1 LCLQGC
7 CIALNVGSISAIVPA
22 IAQEFGVSAFT
33 VGRVN
38 WAYMLPYGVCALF
51 YGPLT
56 RLFHNRQINIATFS
70 LFAVFSFLSGCAAGY
85 RALFVFRFLVGVFA
99 GATTPLVLIYLADRV
114 AAEKRGKY
122 IGLFFSATFAADLTG
137 LFLSGLVSWRWMFF
151 IPAGLAVVTAAL
163 TALFFPRTET
173 QRHAA
178 QSRYIEALAQPAIWR
193 AFAYIFLVS
202 LFYHGVRQWL
212 GVYFVQGLG
221 WEQLRVSLA
230 LTLCGL
236 AGIFGEAF
244 GGLSADRKGRLPTLK
259 AGGLLMLAAVGAL
272 IFLQTAWVIPVLM
285 LIWGFGWAINHA
297 GMSTFLTDLDKR
309 FMKEISS
316 LNSSVRF
323 VAGGVGVLVGGA
335 LFQQSFRLGFF
346 VYTIFF
352 GLLFLA
358 TDAILIK
365 RKQFLRCSGN
375 CFGAERESGAVR
387 GR

>member
-1 LCLQGC
+1 V
-7 CIALNVGSISAIVPA
+7 ASISAIVPA
-22 IAQEFGVSAFT
+22 IARDLGISVFV

-56 RLFHNRQINIATFS
+56 RFFHNRQINVATLSFFALFS
-70 LFAVFSFLSGCAAGY
+70 LLSGCAADY

-99 GATTPLVLIYLADRV
+99 AATTPLVLIYLADR
-114 AAEKRGKY
+114 AAPEKRGKY
-122 IGLFFSATFAADLTG
+122 VGFFFSATFMATLLG

-151 IPAGLAVVTAAL
+151 LPAGMAVAAAAL
-163 TALFFPRTET
+163 TALFFPKTET

-178 QSRYIEALAQPAIWR
+178 QSRYIEAMAQPAIRR

-212 GVYFVQGLG
+212 GVYFAQDLG
-221 WEQLRVSLA
+221 WQQLWVSMA
-230 LTLCGL
+230 LTLGAL
-236 AGIFGEAF
+236 AGVFGEAY
-244 GGLSADRKGRLPTLK
+244 GGLASDKKGRLPTLK
-259 AGGLLMLAAVGAL
+259 SGVLLMAVATGL
-272 IFLQTAWVIPVLM
+272 FIFFRTAWVIPVLM
-285 LIWGFGWAINHA
+285 LAWGFGWTINHA
-297 GMSTFLTDLDKR
+297 GMSTHLTDLDKR

-323 VAGGVGVLVGGA
+323 VAGGAGVLVGGA

-358 TDAILIK
+358 TDAILRSK
-365 RKQFLRCSGN
+365 KTEATHVFS
-375 CFGAERESGAVR
+375 
-387 GR
+387 